1 MLKCL
6 QRKISEEEITGY
18 IRHVVNPQI
27 FTLRT
32 LLRDYRKASISDIK
46 YLNERIIEI
55 EARQKEI
62 AEFLLDITAIIISQD
77 KAHKA
82 TRKPKATKS
91 KIVAKGRGGIRGKP

>member
-1 MLKCL
+1 MQGDWPLWKACA
-6 QRKISEEEITGY
+6 TG
-18 IRHVVNPQI
+18 
-27 FTLRT
+27 
-32 LLRDYRKASISDIK
+32 SI
-46 YLNERIIEI
+46 
-55 EARQKEI
+55 EI